1 MKRRPSKSPTAGS
14 GNPSVVLRAFAP
26 ETCFTLSLDGWILLE
41 AMQSPYAG
49 GGTIQMRDSVI
60 LMLAMIDVDALE
72 AARRMGPKAV
82 DDLVLSVSKGR
93 RPAEIVALRP
103 KLEAAVAAALD
114 PISTDTEAP
123 EKKSS
128 PEPAGG

>member
-1 MKRRPSKSPTAGS
+1 MKRKSSPAAST

-41 AMQSPYAG
+41 ALGSPYASG
-49 GGTIQMRDSVI
+49 GMIQMRDSII
-60 LMLAMIDVDALE
+60 LMLAMIDVDALA
-72 AARRMGPKAV
+72 AARRMGPNAV
-82 DDLVLSVSKGR
+82 EDLVLSVSKGK

-103 KLEAAVAAALD
+103 KLEAAVAAALA
-114 PISTDTEAP
+114 PISTDAEAP

-128 PEPAGG
+128 QAPAGG